1 MLLVQLRFQS
11 VVCPSLPFSQPPT
24 APPNPVLPNP
34 LSIFGR
40 PLFLGKGPLFL
51 WKGCSFRVRLD
62 PGGAAGCS
70 RWLAG
75 WLGRGP
81 RLLHLPGWQQE
92 RLIPPCLC
100 LPPSLWW
107 GEASAKP
114 SRQILP
120 GCGGQPGSPVSLG
133 HLVHMPHQ
141 QGWLFSCHPMVLK
154 DIKNCQG
161 LLTFFVN

>member
-24 APPNPVLPNP
+24 APPNPVLSNP
-34 LSIFGR
+34 LSVFGR

-51 WKGCSFRVRLD
+51 WKGCSFRVTQEELLA
-62 PGGAAGCS
+62 AAGG
-70 RWLAG
+70 WLAWQGPPAASPARLAAGKTHPTLSVPSSLPVVG
-75 WLGRGP
+75 WM
-81 RLLHLPGWQQE
+81 
-92 RLIPPCLC
+92 
-100 LPPSLWW
+100 
-107 GEASAKP
+107 EASAKS
-114 SRQILP
+114 SRQTLP

-141 QGWLFSCHPMVLK
+141 QGWLFSCHTMVLK

>member
-24 APPNPVLPNP
+24 LPPNPVLPNP

-75 WLGRGP
+75 LAGAPGCFTCQVGSRKDSS
-81 RLLHLPGWQQE
+81 HLVCAF
-92 RLIPPCLC
+92 LPPCGGGRPQQS
-100 LPPSLWW
+100 LPDRPSQDAV
-107 GEASAKP
+107 ASLEVQCPWATWYTCPISK
-114 SRQILP
+114 
-120 GCGGQPGSPVSLG
+120 GGF
-133 HLVHMPHQ
+133 LVVTQ
-141 QGWLFSCHPMVLK
+141 WC
-154 DIKNCQG
+154 
-161 LLTFFVN
+161 